1 MNGRIRAK
9 GERVRRTRVVLLL
22 VAAAGLVLCSSAS
35 ATSLSYTFDANNQG
49 WMQNQ
54 DPSNPAS
61 PFLPAGFQA
70 TDGNPG
76 GHLRAK
82 DTGSDTGCPSNS
94 PCELLT
100 FYSPVVSPLGANYGG
115 IGSFDLRSP
124 DVVPAFAAEMLL
136 LAAGDNYLDGL
147 LPESATLTYNHL
159 SIPLTETANWAI
171 CPYAGGTCAAPSQDQ
186 FKALIGA
193 TDQVAVIA
201 DVGPNGTNEN
211 YDLDNV
217 SLTQGA
223 AAITPPLPK
232 RKCKKHKKKHGRAS
246 AAKKKKC
253 HKKKKRRAAVASFRG

>member
-1 MNGRIRAK
+1 MRF
-9 GERVRRTRVVLLL
+9 VLPLI
-22 VAAAGLVLCSSAS
+22 AAAGLILCSSAA
-35 ATSLSYTFDANNQG
+35 ATPLSYTFDSNNQG

-54 DPSNPAS
+54 DPSNPVS
-61 PFLPAGFQA
+61 PFLPAGFLL
-70 TDGNPG
+70 TSGDPG
-76 GHLRAK
+76 GHLTAK
-82 DTGSDTGCPSNS
+82 DTGSDSGCPSNS

-115 IGSFDLRSP
+115 IASFDLRSP
-124 DVVPAFAAEMLL
+124 TVVPAFAAEMLL

-159 SIPLTETANWAI
+159 SIPLTETANWAM

-186 FKALIGA
+186 FKSLIGA
-193 TDQVAVIA
+193 TDQIAVIA

-217 SLTQGA
+217 TLTEGA
-223 AAITPPLPK
+223 PAVVPPPAVK
-232 RKCKKHKKKHGRAS
+232 KCKKKKHGRAS

-253 HKKKKRRAAVASFRG
+253 KKKKKRSAAVATFRG